1 MNQHQANNL
10 LAHHSGSFNPTG
22 GRLENSSSSFTP
34 GLRHPENNI
43 VQIGSETYY
52 TVGNIQQN
60 GYDMTNN
67 VQQSQ
72 WPPQQSFP
80 ATGLPRLP
88 PTQTCEVRST
98 GPMSGSILGSAVN
111 SGSNLIPNSSAQIWD
126 IGTPGLSSLSNG
138 AVSSTNKKVI
148 TRVDQCPD
156 FWNLPVSH
164 LYEWQRMVDIQ
175 DHSVQDYFNQALK
188 KAEDDLDEPDFDG
201 SDSAKFKFNSTC
213 PSQLDLLFMRC
224 LAELSPFG
232 TPGKKLKVFK
242 QCATLLKMDSG
253 TVEDDKELRELIHT
267 VEHEEENGLA
277 LKLASKEER
286 ETLKNRY
293 MLAEDYRDRA
303 ARGEV
308 RKRSETP
315 SETDDDGRLI
325 SRKPKKARNSAA
337 SHANAV
343 MEELSAFS
351 GEMSKM
357 NEAALTAQAEQN
369 NKINLLYERELTIAA
384 AEARSLEAHRKAE
397 LALEQKKFE
406 LASEQSKTTNL
417 TLEALD
423 AKVDSK
429 MTSINDALAAIMTQ
443 LSSRVQ

>member
-1 MNQHQANNL
+1 
-10 LAHHSGSFNPTG
+10 
-22 GRLENSSSSFTP
+22 
-34 GLRHPENNI
+34 
-43 VQIGSETYY
+43 
-52 TVGNIQQN
+52 
-60 GYDMTNN
+60 
-67 VQQSQ
+67 
-72 WPPQQSFP
+72 
-80 ATGLPRLP
+80 
-88 PTQTCEVRST
+88 
-98 GPMSGSILGSAVN
+98 
-111 SGSNLIPNSSAQIWD
+111 
-126 IGTPGLSSLSNG
+126 
-138 AVSSTNKKVI
+138 
-148 TRVDQCPD
+148 
-156 FWNLPVSH
+156 
-164 LYEWQRMVDIQ
+164 
-175 DHSVQDYFNQALK
+175 
-188 KAEDDLDEPDFDG
+188 
-201 SDSAKFKFNSTC
+201 
-213 PSQLDLLFMRC
+213 MRC

-242 QCATLLKMDSG
+242 QCATLLKTEPGTQRYFRELSDSTHSKVLTTRYCQLKTWLKAAEGWSKMDSG

-286 ETLKNRY
+286 ETLKNQS

-315 SETDDDGRLI
+315 SETDDNGRLI

-384 AEARSLEAHRKAE
+384 AAARSLEAHCKAE

-443 LSSRVQ
+443 LSSCVQ